1 MSHITRSNTEIKI
14 TETMSTGVRIFLFV
28 MGLLPWM
35 APYELL
41 IKPGWTGFSIVTL
54 FFLAI
59 SLGAIA
65 VSLGFIGAAI
75 FGMNQTATFDL
86 TARTVIHRYETTVN
100 DLQTKRYS
108 FNDIAKSEV
117 REHNWDSGPNTYSLE
132 IYFIDKHKIL
142 CGNFPL
148 RNEAEE
154 ALNSIVGT
162 PHDQ

>member
-14 TETMSTGVRIFLFV
+14 TETISTGVRIFLFV

-41 IKPGWTGFSIVTL
+41 IKPGWTGFSMVTL
-54 FFLAI
+54 FFVAI

-65 VSLGFIGAAI
+65 VSLGFIGAAV

-100 DLQTKRYS
+100 ALQTKRYS
-108 FNDIAKSEV
+108 FTDIAKSEV
-117 REHNWDSGPNTYSLE
+117 HQHVWDNGPNTYSLE
-132 IYFIDKHKIL
+132 IYFKDGHKIL
-142 CGNFPL
+142 CGNFPS
-148 RNEAEE
+148 RNEAQDV
-154 ALNSIVGT
+154 LNSIGRT
-162 PHDQ
+162 PYES